1 LTSRLSAFFTAI
13 KLAFLNRRNLI
24 YAFVGWVIHALGFAP
39 NDFQKSLDT
48 IAAYFFRRPKRNCFA
63 EQREEPAAISDPP
76 SKVLLAGFFYLVV
89 YTQPRV
95 PDTEK
100 KYGYQEEV

>member
-1 LTSRLSAFFTAI
+1 M
-13 KLAFLNRRNLI
+13 AFLNRRNLI

-63 EQREEPAAISDPP
+63 EQHEEPAAISDPP